1 MNSRLKNMKLLHID
15 SSILS
20 ENSVS
25 RQLSAEIVAQLQK
38 KHANLEV
45 EYLDLGT
52 TDIPHLTQE
61 ILLGQDIEQ
70 SKLGE
75 DLVDQ
80 YLSADLIVLG
90 AAMYNFSISSNL
102 KAWVDRI
109 AIAGKTFKYTADG
122 AVGLADKIQKV
133 YIASSRGGIY
143 GEKSPIDFQEAFLKQ
158 IFNFTGVTNIEVIRA
173 EGVNLSPEN
182 RAKAVAETLDAIHK
196 L

>member
-15 SSILS
+15 SSILG

-122 AVGLADKIQKV
+122 AVGLADKIQKSV
-133 YIASSRGGIY
+133 YR
-143 GEKSPIDFQEAFLKQ
+143 E
-158 IFNFTGVTNIEVIRA
+158 
-173 EGVNLSPEN
+173 
-182 RAKAVAETLDAIHK
+182 
-196 L
+196 